1 MKGHTPSGYP
11 AFIVYCLVCKPDGS
25 TEMKEHVVIDLQ
37 GMNWLAEPDMYP
49 LPTQD
54 KVLQLLEGK
63 HFISIM
69 DTCKIFHQ

>member
-1 MKGHTPSGYP
+1 
-11 AFIVYCLVCKPDGS
+11 
-25 TEMKEHVVIDLQ
+25 MKEHVVIDLQ